1 MRNKDQIRLLKFVN
15 WLHGQK
21 IQYRLSCERED
32 AIMVTIRIVGMFI
45 EVEFVDGQPD
55 ISYFRGDESVDA
67 DFDALMKILTT
78 ASK

>member
-1 MRNKDQIRLLKFVN
+1 
-15 WLHGQK
+15 
-21 IQYRLSCERED
+21 
-32 AIMVTIRIVGMFI
+32 MVTIRIVGMFI